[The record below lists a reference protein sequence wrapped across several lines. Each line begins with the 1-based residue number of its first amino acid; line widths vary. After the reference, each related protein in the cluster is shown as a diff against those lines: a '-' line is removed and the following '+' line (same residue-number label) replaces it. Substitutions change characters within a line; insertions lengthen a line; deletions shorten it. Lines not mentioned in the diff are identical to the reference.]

1 MEQLKYVIEDKT
13 IAYLLGENNFTNDES
28 AILELIKNAYDAG
41 ALNVHLVFSE
51 GMLKIIDDGIGLN
64 ENDIRKLWMHVGKSE
79 KKYDILDANNHQR
92 VLAGS
97 KGVGRFAMARIGGK
111 ISIYSKKENSEAII
125 WETDWNVSQIKKDIH
140 NTTTGTT
147 PNLPSFSNVVF
158 II

>member
-51 GMLKIIDDGIGLN
+51 GILKIIDDGIGLN

-79 KKYDILDANNHQR
+79 KN
-92 VLAGS
+92 
-97 KGVGRFAMARIGGK
+97 M
-111 ISIYSKKENSEAII
+111 IY
-125 WETDWNVSQIKKDIH
+125 
-140 NTTTGTT
+140 
-147 PNLPSFSNVVF
+147 
-158 II
+158 